1 MQNFNDFVQNGGG
14 QDINAPEN
22 KGIVDMVTKMAKQFE
37 GKSQGE
43 LIKVVLE
50 EAKKRKKA
58 GTLSNAEIDGFYNM
72 LYPMMDDKQRKML
85 TKIVEELKR
94 I

>member
-1 MQNFNDFVQNGGG
+1 MQDFNEFIKKDTE
-14 QDINAPEN
+14 EN
-22 KGIVDMVTKMAKQFE
+22 KKDNQNVIDMVTKMAKQFD

-43 LIKVVLE
+43 LMKAVFD

-58 GTLSNAEIDGFYNM
+58 GRLSNEEIDGFYAM

-94 I
+94 L